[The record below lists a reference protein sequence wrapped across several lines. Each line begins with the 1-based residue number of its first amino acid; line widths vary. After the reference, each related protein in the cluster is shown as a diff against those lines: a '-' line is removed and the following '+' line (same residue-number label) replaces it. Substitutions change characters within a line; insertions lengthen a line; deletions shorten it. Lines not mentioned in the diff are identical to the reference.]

1 MKIICAGLSKT
12 GTKTLAKALRILG
25 YTVYDYFE
33 HRNFHANE
41 WRAILCE
48 GKDPDFIA
56 MYKDV
61 DAVTDIPA
69 ADWFQEIYE
78 AFPDAKVILSLRDN
92 EEVWVKS
99 FSKQVEILKTYGGFV
114 NRVSLLWLRPIL
126 GVISAPS
133 KAAETWKKSTFVQ
146 LVVRVCYGSFNS
158 KSTSLFKKKYREHNE
173 RVQAVIPK
181 ERLLIYNVKQG
192 WKPLCKFLECDVPE
206 EEFPRENVA
215 LSTTH
220 QAISAEL
227 EKVKRKLF
235 IVLAICAL
243 LACLFYLVFFHRSDS
258 DF

>member
-1 MKIICAGLSKT
+1 MSRRTSLS
-12 GTKTLAKALRILG
+12 
-25 YTVYDYFE
+25 
-33 HRNFHANE
+33 
-41 WRAILCE
+41 
-48 GKDPDFIA
+48 
-56 MYKDV
+56 
-61 DAVTDIPA
+61 
-69 ADWFQEIYE
+69 
-78 AFPDAKVILSLRDN
+78 
-92 EEVWVKS
+92 
-99 FSKQVEILKTYGGFV
+99 V
-114 NRVSLLWLRPIL
+114 NRHV
-126 GVISAPS
+126 AT
-133 KAAETWKKSTFVQ
+133 ATFVQ

-206 EEFPRENVA
+206 EAFPRENVA